1 MAGAGESALAG
12 ALAAIAGSR
21 LPCVERSGSS
31 DVDEFAAGRLSEWWA
46 AHRASPSASVSMVR
60 CAALLRPPSA
70 LTGLTEGFI
79 TSWRTPTAD
88 EPVSGRTVQH
98 LVALSSLPLAWLQS
112 AGGTQR
118 ETLSITGDSCR
129 SVSLARAAD
138 VVRDAASCCAA
149 TWRRAAQDLL
159 LANPSSPIALATVR
173 SLAGALDLGSA
184 AARTDEAASSRLRRL
199 VDLARQVVGN
209 AQQAASRWRQLRDD
223 LTHFQAHAAQQLIA
237 PVLKALGSSDAGL
250 REVVGQAAGEL
261 IAAGALSF
269 ATSSK
274 NPLAEIL
281 ARADLAR
288 KHASA
293 EDLGDSAL
301 QRARVVAA
309 SATSPQQ
316 LVGMPRAPQG
326 QSARSAPPLAPS
338 AALPPGLK
346 LRRYQQAG
354 VEWLLAMRDLGMGAL
369 LCDEMGLGKTV
380 QALCLL
386 AHEASRGAARAAG
399 LPKGADAGAEST
411 PPSLIVC
418 PSSVVR
424 HWVAEAAAHFPEAA
438 AAPPLRVVEIV
449 GRSAEAR
456 RALVLS
462 QAATCP
468 GAAFVTSFA
477 MLRRDAGWLGDMQ
490 WRVVVFDE
498 AHVLRNPDSVVF
510 KCAQRLSAEFRLG
523 LTGTPVHN
531 SPLDLWALAAAV
543 VSGLLGSRRDFS
555 RRFHRPVA
563 IAARASAT
571 PAEHAS
577 ASRAM
582 AQLHSAMSPFILRRT
597 KRAVLRELP
606 PKVIQDVPC
615 QLSATQREAYDAFV
629 AGDGRSLAA
638 GDGCAAK
645 PFALI
650 AKLRAI
656 CNHPAL
662 ATTGSSGSPDVAGDR
677 RATSITASGKMLA
690 LHSILEQC
698 GLGCGRGKSSSG
710 KDAAVAAASAVAAPP
725 KPPRRRSKR
734 ARSESPGSGDRGDAR
749 VAAGAE
755 SAPEL
760 EASPEWGALGIG
772 AHRHRVLL
780 FAQGPQTL
788 DLVQRV
794 VLARYFPG
802 ARFARIDGKVPPSSR
817 AGIVADFNHPEST
830 LDGVMLTTG
839 TGGVGLSLT
848 GADVVIFVDH
858 DWNPQNDLQA
868 MDRAHRIGQRRTV
881 NVLRL
886 IAQGTLEERIMGL
899 QAFKRRLASELVGTS
914 GPTGGELT
922 SSLVGA
928 FGPAPQ

>member
-1 MAGAGESALAG
+1 
-12 ALAAIAGSR
+12 
-21 LPCVERSGSS
+21 
-31 DVDEFAAGRLSEWWA
+31 
-46 AHRASPSASVSMVR
+46 
-60 CAALLRPPSA
+60 
-70 LTGLTEGFI
+70 
-79 TSWRTPTAD
+79 
-88 EPVSGRTVQH
+88 
-98 LVALSSLPLAWLQS
+98 
-112 AGGTQR
+112 
-118 ETLSITGDSCR
+118 
-129 SVSLARAAD
+129 
-138 VVRDAASCCAA
+138 
-149 TWRRAAQDLL
+149 
-159 LANPSSPIALATVR
+159 
-173 SLAGALDLGSA
+173 
-184 AARTDEAASSRLRRL
+184 
-199 VDLARQVVGN
+199 
-209 AQQAASRWRQLRDD
+209 
-223 LTHFQAHAAQQLIA
+223 
-237 PVLKALGSSDAGL
+237 
-250 REVVGQAAGEL
+250 
-261 IAAGALSF
+261 
-269 ATSSK
+269 
-274 NPLAEIL
+274 
-281 ARADLAR
+281 
-288 KHASA
+288 
-293 EDLGDSAL
+293 
-301 QRARVVAA
+301 
-309 SATSPQQ
+309 
-316 LVGMPRAPQG
+316 
-326 QSARSAPPLAPS
+326 
-338 AALPPGLK
+338 
-346 LRRYQQAG
+346 
-354 VEWLLAMRDLGMGAL
+354 MRDLGMGAL

-399 LPKGADAGAEST
+399 LPEGADAGAEST

-462 QAATCP
+462 QAATSP

-615 QLSATQREAYDAFV
+615 QLSAKQREAYDAFV

-662 ATTGSSGSPDVAGDR
+662 ATTGSSGSPDVAGAR
-677 RATSITASGKMLA
+677 RATPITASGKMLA

-817 AGIVADFNHPEST
+817 AGIVAEFNHPEST